1 MPQNHNITI
10 TNGDPVTGILTL
22 TDRGQTDVDPGDT
35 VTWLIGNNSGVG
47 SITAI
52 SDDPNS
58 TDVFNPD
65 PAVVGGSTNWKGTIN
80 PNIAKGSYEDYTI
93 CWKTPSGA
101 IPPCYDPRIQVNP

>member
-10 TNGDPVTGILTL
+10 THGDPVTGILTL
-22 TDRGQTDVDPGDT
+22 SDHGQTNVDPSDT
-35 VTWLIGNNSGVG
+35 VTWLIGQNSGVG

-65 PAVVGGSTNWKGTIN
+65 PALVGGSTNWKGTIN
-80 PNIAKGSYEDYTI
+80 PTIAKGSPENYTI

-101 IPPCYDPRIQVNP
+101 IPPCYDPIIQVNP

>member
-1 MPQNHNITI
+1 MPQNHTITI

-22 TDRGQTDVDPGDT
+22 SDHGQTDVDPSDT
-35 VTWLIGNNSGVG
+35 VTWIIGQNSGVG

-65 PAVVGGSTNWKGTIN
+65 PALVGGSTNWKGTIN
-80 PNIAKGSYEDYTI
+80 PSIAKGTIEDYTI
-93 CWKTPSGA
+93 CWKTSSGTT
-101 IPPCYDPRIQVNP
+101 PPCYDPKIAVNP